1 MGGKTSGLCF
11 TTGDGFSPC
20 PLIAFSSCRESVVG
34 PLAEFIGAALIG
46 PTALA
51 EYAGSELASGE
62 VFRAVSPF
70 EPLLSGLLMG
80 LADGLDSIVGDE
92 FKSLE
97 GTFAKDSEYRVF
109 SLEFSSEGVASSSLL
124 TPEELSE
131 SMLDRLV
138 AAEDGP
144 FCLTRV
150 AESASCALRDGADG
164 LSERDSSVSCTD
176 GFTAGVLNVSAAGR
190 VEVPEVTSS
199 GRSGSAGDVASTA
212 SIDFW
217 GSRRRFPS
225 GPRPPVSPTAKTI
238 TANKNATAAS

>member
-11 TTGDGFSPC
+11 TTGDGFSSRPI
-20 PLIAFSSCRESVVG
+20 IAFSSCLESVVG
-34 PLAEFIGAALIG
+34 LLAEFIGAALIG
-46 PTALA
+46 LTALG
-51 EYAGSELASGE
+51 EYAGSELARGV

-70 EPLLSGLLMG
+70 EPLRSGLLTG

-92 FKSLE
+92 FESVE
-97 GTFAKDSEYRVF
+97 GTFAKDSGYRVF

-138 AAEDGP
+138 TAEDGP
-144 FCLTRV
+144 FGLTRL
-150 AESASCALRDGADG
+150 AESASGALADGAVG
-164 LSERDSSVSCTD
+164 LSEGDSSVSCAD
-176 GFTAGVLNVSAAGR
+176 GLTAGVFNVSAAGR
-190 VEVPEVTSS
+190 VEVLEVTSS
-199 GRSGSAGDVASTA
+199 GRSGCAGDLASTA